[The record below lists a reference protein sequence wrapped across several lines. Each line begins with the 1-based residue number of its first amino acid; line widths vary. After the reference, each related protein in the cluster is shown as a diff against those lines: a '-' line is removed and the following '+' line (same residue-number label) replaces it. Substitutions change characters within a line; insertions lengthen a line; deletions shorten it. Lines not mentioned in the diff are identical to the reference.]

1 MFILKLFLSKFF
13 LKMLSIFLIFILL
26 FAFYFKIDNFL
37 LNRTQIK
44 NIEIKGVSYGLLLV
58 LENQLNYL
66 KQQSLKD
73 IDIYSLKQELLKNSW
88 IKNISITKRY
98 PYTLEINVI
107 EKNTY
112 FLWQDDTG
120 NFFVVD
126 SNNNLI
132 RKALEQDFRLININ
146 KGEIALK
153 KSNELRYL
161 LSKNLYL
168 MDKIKSID
176 YQGYHFNLTLKNNI
190 LIKLSENN
198 LKSNIYQL
206 LNLNSQYN
214 VLNRKID
221 YIDLRL
227 PNKIFIMPKYLTIDN
242 YKTNP

>member
-112 FLWQDDTG
+112 FLWQDDIG

-176 YQGYHFNLTLKNNI
+176 YQGYHFNITLKNNI

-214 VLNRKID
+214 LLNRKID

>member
-1 MFILKLFLSKFF
+1 
-13 LKMLSIFLIFILL
+13 MLSIFLIFILL

-112 FLWQDDTG
+112 FLWQDDIG

>member
-176 YQGYHFNLTLKNNI
+176 YQGYHFNITLKNNI
-190 LIKLSENN
+190 LIKLSESN

-214 VLNRKID
+214 LLNRKID

>member
-44 NIEIKGVSYGLLLV
+44 HIEIKGVSYGLLLV

-66 KQQSLKD
+66 KKQSLKD
-73 IDIYSLKQELLKNSW
+73 IDIYNLKQELLKNTW

-198 LKSNIYQL
+198 LKNNIYQL

>member
-112 FLWQDDTG
+112 FLWQDDIG

-198 LKSNIYQL
+198 LKSN
-206 LNLNSQYN
+206 
-214 VLNRKID
+214 
-221 YIDLRL
+221 
-227 PNKIFIMPKYLTIDN
+227 MPHILDILI
-242 YKTNP
+242 

>member
-26 FAFYFKIDNFL
+26 FAFYFKIYNFL

-112 FLWQDDTG
+112 FLWQDDIG

-176 YQGYHFNLTLKNNI
+176 YQGYHFNITLKNNI
-190 LIKLSENN
+190 LIKLSESN

-214 VLNRKID
+214 LLNRKID

>member
-26 FAFYFKIDNFL
+26 FAFYFKIYNFL

-44 NIEIKGVSYGLLLV
+44 NIEIKGLSYGLLLV

-112 FLWQDDTG
+112 FLWQDDIG

-176 YQGYHFNLTLKNNI
+176 YQGYHFNITLKNNI

-214 VLNRKID
+214 LLNRKID

>member
-112 FLWQDDTG
+112 FLWQDDIG

-126 SNNNLI
+126 SNNNQI

>member
-112 FLWQDDTG
+112 FLWQDDIG

>member
-112 FLWQDDTG
+112 FLWQDDIG

-176 YQGYHFNLTLKNNI
+176 YQGYHFNITLKNNI
-190 LIKLSENN
+190 LIKLSESN

-214 VLNRKID
+214 LLNRKID

>member
-26 FAFYFKIDNFL
+26 FAFYFKIYNFL

-112 FLWQDDTG
+112 FLWQDDIG

-176 YQGYHFNLTLKNNI
+176 YQGYHFNITLKNNI

-214 VLNRKID
+214 LLNRKID